1 MDRKSLAQTL
11 YRLARQDCID
21 DVGRLFLREL
31 KYEIQQT
38 LSSKEITE
46 LFKEFYPEATVY
58 EATDRLLLIYFN
70 GRQTTK
76 NVRNCYTPVNNEV
89 NAFKAK
95 PDNDILFEADKES
108 EQYDSECFYGE
119 NVDWKGH

>member
-1 MDRKSLAQTL
+1 MERRALAQTL
-11 YRLARQDCID
+11 HRLARQDSID

-31 KYEIQQT
+31 KYEIQQS
-38 LSSKEITE
+38 LSFKEITE

-58 EATDRLLLIYFN
+58 EATDRLVLIYFN

-76 NVRNCYTPVNNEV
+76 NVRNCYTPVNSEV
-89 NAFKAK
+89 NVFQAKA
-95 PDNDILFEADKES
+95 DNDTLFEADKTS

-119 NVDWKGH
+119 KVDWKGH

>member
-38 LSSKEITE
+38 LSFKEIFE

-58 EATDRLLLIYFN
+58 EATDRLVLIYFY
-70 GRQTTK
+70 GRSSTK

-95 PDNDILFEADKES
+95 ADNDILFEADKTS

-119 NVDWKGH
+119 NVDWGGH